1 MKKDLPIRLLFEL
14 MKNSRRSDR
23 ELAKSLGVSQ
33 PTVTRVRKKLEKNAI
48 VEYTLIPNFEELSF
62 EIMTFTFISL
72 ARTNENLLEK
82 AKEWTRGHPNVVYA
96 SNGLGMGMDG
106 VIVSVHENFTE
117 YSKFMSE
124 LRSEWAGYL
133 KDAENFIIPLKR
145 EMDIKPFSLKY
156 LEKAH
161 KG

>member
-1 MKKDLPIRLLFEL
+1 MKKDLAIRLLLEL

-48 VEYTLIPNFEELSF
+48 VEYTLIPSFEELNF
-62 EIMTFTFISL
+62 EIIAFTFISSITANKEL
-72 ARTNENLLEK
+72 IEK
-82 AKEWTRGHPNVVYA
+82 AKEWTHKHPNVVYA
-96 SNGLGMGMDG
+96 STGLGMGMDG
-106 VIVSVHENFTE
+106 VIVSLHKNYTE

-124 LRSEWAGYL
+124 LRTEWAGHL

-156 LEKAH
+156 LEKA
-161 KG
+161 

>member
-1 MKKDLPIRLLFEL
+1 MKKNLAIRLLFEL

-48 VEYTLIPNFEELSF
+48 IEYTLIPNFEELNF
-62 EIMTFTFISL
+62 EIMAFTFIRLVTS
-72 ARTNENLLEK
+72 NEDLMEK
-82 AKEWTRGHPNVVYA
+82 AKEWTSRHPNVVYA

-106 VIVSVHENFTE
+106 VIVSLHQNYTE
-117 YSKFMSE
+117 YSKFISE
-124 LRSEWAGYL
+124 LRSEWAGHL
-133 KDAENFIIPLKR
+133 RDAENFIVPLKR

-161 KG
+161 KE